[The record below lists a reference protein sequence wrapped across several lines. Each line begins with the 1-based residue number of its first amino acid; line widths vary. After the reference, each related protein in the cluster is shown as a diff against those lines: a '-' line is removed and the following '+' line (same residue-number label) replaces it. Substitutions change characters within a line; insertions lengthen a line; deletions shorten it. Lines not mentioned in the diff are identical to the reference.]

1 MDNLDEYKNVSQNVV
16 RILNL
21 IKNKDYNKKELH
33 TFYENINNE
42 YSKGKITDYEFEI
55 LIQDLE
61 QRVRITQPRL
71 SKVLFGPKDEPVRKL
86 LREFLEELKITF
98 DFSNNNVGSHVKTG
112 GSMINGTKYIDVY
125 ISYKN
130 KDKWHCSF
138 AYVQDQVDSNPYIM
152 TRKYQGGMMNKE
164 SVFEIIY
171 EIENIDKAKLVF
183 IENLEE
189 IIDK

>member
-1 MDNLDEYKNVSQNVV
+1 MIIITCIIVLYSLALLLIFMYALAQ
-16 RILNL
+16 LNL
-21 IKNKDYNKKELH
+21 LFNYLSAQNKID
-33 TFYENINNE
+33 I
-42 YSKGKITDYEFEI
+42 SK
-55 LIQDLE
+55 L
-61 QRVRITQPRL
+61 
-71 SKVLFGPKDEPVRKL
+71 
-86 LREFLEELKITF
+86 F
-98 DFSNNNVGSHVKTG
+98 DFSNNNGGSHVKNG

-125 ISYKN
+125 IFYKN
-130 KDKWHCSF
+130 KDKWHCFF
-138 AYVQDQVDSNPYIM
+138 AYVQDQVDTNPYIM

>member
-1 MDNLDEYKNVSQNVV
+1 
-16 RILNL
+16 
-21 IKNKDYNKKELH
+21 
-33 TFYENINNE
+33 
-42 YSKGKITDYEFEI
+42 
-55 LIQDLE
+55 
-61 QRVRITQPRL
+61 
-71 SKVLFGPKDEPVRKL
+71 
-86 LREFLEELKITF
+86 
-98 DFSNNNVGSHVKTG
+98 
-112 GSMINGTKYIDVY
+112 MINGTKYIDVY

-164 SVFEIIY
+164 SVSEIIH

-189 IIDK
+189 IIDQ